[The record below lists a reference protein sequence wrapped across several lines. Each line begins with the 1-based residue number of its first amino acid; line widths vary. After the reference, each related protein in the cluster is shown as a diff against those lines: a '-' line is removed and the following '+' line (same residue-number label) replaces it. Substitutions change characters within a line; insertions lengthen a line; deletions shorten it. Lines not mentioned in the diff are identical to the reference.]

1 MCEKQDRKLK
11 TTTAKNTKQREKRA
25 GRIFAD
31 YDFFF
36 ADAETTGWT
45 NMFLYRVSRNI

>member
-11 TTTAKNTKQREKRA
+11 TTTAKNATT
-25 GRIFAD
+25 
-31 YDFFF
+31 FF

-45 NMFLYRVSRNI
+45 NMFLNRISRNI